1 MMIVRAEE
9 FIHCSGRN
17 VEKLTAKYPC
27 EPACLSAARLEDG
40 TLRNW

>member
-1 MMIVRAEE
+1 MIVRAEV

-17 VEKLTAKYPC
+17 VEKLAAKYPC
-27 EPACLSAARLEDG
+27 EPDFLSAARHEDG

>member
-1 MMIVRAEE
+1 MIVRAEV
-9 FIHCSGRN
+9 FINCSGRN

-27 EPACLSAARLEDG
+27 EPVCLSAARLEDG